1 MKLGGRIAAAI
12 EVLEDVEARRRPAQ
26 DALKDWGLGHRF
38 AGSGDRAAIGN
49 LVFDALRRR
58 ASLGWIMASD
68 TPRSI
73 ALAAAFRIWDIPVA
87 ELADAVTD
95 RHGPGA
101 LTEGE
106 TRALE
111 TGTLDGAPPW
121 VAGDYPEWLDPDL
134 AAVFGDDRVA
144 EGQELARRAPVDLR
158 VNALKADR
166 PRMQDAL
173 GHLGVEPTPVSPWG
187 LRLPAGQ
194 AASRSPAISAEP
206 GYRKGLIEIQDEG
219 SQIAALLTGA
229 APGQQV
235 ADICAGG
242 GGKTLAL
249 AAMLDNKGQIY
260 AYDRDRRRLANIHD
274 RLSRAGARNV
284 QVRDPVRDDALR
296 DLEGR
301 MDVVVADAPCTGSG
315 VWRRR
320 PDAKWRL
327 RQPALEARAAEQDAV
342 LDLGLPLV
350 RPGGRLVYITC
361 SLLAPENDGAVDRAL
376 ARHAGYD
383 VVPVG
388 EVIEMAFP
396 GTSGETLAVSVRIT
410 ARGLLMTPR
419 RTGTDG
425 FFVAVLRRAE

>member
-1 MKLGGRIAAAI
+1 M
-12 EVLEDVEARRRPAQ
+12 
-26 DALKDWGLGHRF
+26 
-38 AGSGDRAAIGN
+38 
-49 LVFDALRRR
+49 
-58 ASLGWIMASD
+58 
-68 TPRSI
+68 
-73 ALAAAFRIWDIPVA
+73 
-87 ELADAVTD
+87 
-95 RHGPGA
+95 
-101 LTEGE
+101 
-106 TRALE
+106 
-111 TGTLDGAPPW
+111 
-121 VAGDYPEWLDPDL
+121 
-134 AAVFGDDRVA
+134 
-144 EGQELARRAPVDLR
+144 
-158 VNALKADR
+158 
-166 PRMQDAL
+166 
-173 GHLGVEPTPVSPWG
+173 
-187 LRLPAGQ
+187 
-194 AASRSPAISAEP
+194 
-206 GYRKGLIEIQDEG
+206 
-219 SQIAALLTGA
+219 
-229 APGQQV
+229 

-260 AYDRDRRRLANIHD
+260 AYDSDRRRLANIHD

-284 QVRDPVRDDALR
+284 QVRDPIRDDSLR

-388 EVIEMAFP
+388 EVIETAFP
-396 GTSGETLAVSVRIT
+396 GTSGETLAASVRIT